1 MLNRRTLERR
11 LALRHRDRLSR
22 LLVTQIWV
30 DHYIVRSLDSFGM
43 LLYWRL
49 VYCLNATDTRFLL
62 DNDRT

>member
-1 MLNRRTLERR
+1 M
-11 LALRHRDRLSR
+11 RHRDRLSR

-30 DHYIVRSLDSFGM
+30 DHYIVRSLDSFGL